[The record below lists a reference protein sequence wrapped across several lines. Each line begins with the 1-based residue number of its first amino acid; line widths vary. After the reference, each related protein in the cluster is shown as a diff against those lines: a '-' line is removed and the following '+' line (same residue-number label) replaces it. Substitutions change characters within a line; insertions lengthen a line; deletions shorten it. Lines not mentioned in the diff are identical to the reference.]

1 MRYSVLTWLYLNNSY
16 NINPDINS
24 EYSSIRN
31 NIKNSGGGKR
41 RGKKLF
47 FTPPHTKF
55 FFFIIVYESFYVKA
69 MQYIFRNSISDAT
82 PPS

>member
-31 NIKNSGGGKR
+31 NIKNSGCEKMR
-41 RGKKLF
+41 KYSF
-47 FTPPHTKF
+47 FHSPKDLNC
-55 FFFIIVYESFYVKA
+55 ISIVYESFYVKA
-69 MQYIFRNSISDAT
+69 TQYAFLNIISDAT